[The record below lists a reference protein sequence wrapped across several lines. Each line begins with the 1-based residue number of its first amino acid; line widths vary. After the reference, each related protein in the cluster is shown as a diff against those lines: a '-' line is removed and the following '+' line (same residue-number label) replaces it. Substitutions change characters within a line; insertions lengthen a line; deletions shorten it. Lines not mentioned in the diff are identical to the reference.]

1 MEVLDAHRK
10 RVAEL
15 RAALESLF
23 AIHGHLSDLR
33 SESWREQSHGGEDR
47 AETLAAVAEQIDAL
61 ELEAAQLRAVLVI
74 KSRQTEI

>member
-1 MEVLDAHRK
+1 MKVLDAHRN

-23 AIHGHLSDLR
+23 AIHGRLSDLR
-33 SESWREQSHGGEDR
+33 SESWREQSHGGSDR
-47 AETLAAVAEQIDAL
+47 AETLAAVGEQIDAL

-74 KSRQTEI
+74 HSRQTEN